1 MSQAEQ
7 FTKTSYISL
16 ETRRKNG
23 DPVRTTVWVVEDRG
37 MLYVRTDPTS
47 GKVKRIRRDQRVR
60 VAKADMRGN
69 VSGEWVDGEAR
80 LVDEKES
87 ARIIELFR
95 KKYGLQMGLL
105 RLLGRLTR
113 SSHRQSAVVEIRLR
127 NG

>member
-7 FTKTSYISL
+7 FSKASYISL

-23 DPVRTTVWVVEDRG
+23 EPVRTPVWVVEDG
-37 MLYVRTDPTS
+37 GVLYVRTNPTS

-69 VSGEWVDGEAR
+69 VSGEWVDGEAG

-87 ARIIELFR
+87 ARIVELFL
-95 KKYGLQMGLL
+95 KKYGLQI
-105 RLLGRLTR
+105 RLMRFLGRFSR
-113 SSHRQSAVVEIRLR
+113 SSRRQSAVVEIQLKK
-127 NG
+127 G